1 MDTER
6 LGRSPILNRLL
17 KPAGWLMASSLRKLV
32 FDPQRTLEGA
42 RLQAGDV
49 VLEVGCG
56 TGFFTVPAAQL
67 VGEQGKV
74 IALDVMVGYLEEV
87 ATRVARAGLQNV
99 ELLRRDALDT
109 GLGDKCVDTVLL
121 FGVVPFPSLPLKEL
135 LPEMH
140 PRWEAQR
147 SAPLRAKLMCASVS
161 GALTALPN
169 PSLKRRANGVGSR
182 LARTLGVIA
191 R

>member
-42 RLQAGDV
+42 RLQAGEV

-87 ATRVARAGLQNV
+87 AARVARAGLQNV

-121 FGVVPFPSLPLKEL
+121 FGVIPFPSLPLREL

-140 PRWEAQR
+140 RVLRPGGGLALWQFPAPGWVPRAVV
-147 SAPLRAKLMCASVS
+147 ASGLFTLV
-161 GALTALPN
+161 G
-169 PSLKRRANGVGSR
+169 KHNGVHR
-182 LARTLGVIA
+182 FERN
-191 R
+191 